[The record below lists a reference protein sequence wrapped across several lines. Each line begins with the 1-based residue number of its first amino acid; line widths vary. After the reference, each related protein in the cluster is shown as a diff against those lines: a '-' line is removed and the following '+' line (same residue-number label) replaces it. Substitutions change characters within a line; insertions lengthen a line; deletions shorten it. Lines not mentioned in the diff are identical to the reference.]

1 MPLLG
6 ELIVEIGERE
16 FIAAKLLLQLSG
28 LLLVERGLGLFDQR
42 QHVAHP
48 EDAGRHAAG
57 VERLDLVELLARA
70 DELDRLA
77 RNGLDRKGRAA
88 ARVAVELGEDDAVD
102 VEVFVERLRGVDRVL
117 TGHRV
122 DDEQDLIRLDLG
134 LDGLQLVHERLV
146 DVQTA
151 RRVEEN
157 HVVAVPDGVGDGG
170 FRNVD
175 RVRLPHLED
184 GDAELSADDLKLLNG
199 RRTVDVAGDKQRIF
213 ILLFE
218 QARKLR
224 AVRRFTG
231 ALQADEHHDRGRLR
245 RHVDLLVFAAHQGG
259 KLFVDDLDNHL
270 RGRQALEHVRANGAL
285 GGLFDEVLDDLIAD
299 VGL

>member
-1 MPLLG
+1 M
-6 ELIVEIGERE
+6 
-16 FIAAKLLLQLSG
+16 
-28 LLLVERGLGLFDQR
+28 
-42 QHVAHP
+42 
-48 EDAGRHAAG
+48 
-57 VERLDLVELLARA
+57 
-70 DELDRLA
+70 
-77 RNGLDRKGRAA
+77 
-88 ARVAVELGEDDAVD
+88 
-102 VEVFVERLRGVDRVL
+102 
-117 TGHRV
+117 
-122 DDEQDLIRLDLG
+122 
-134 LDGLQLVHERLV
+134 
-146 DVQTA
+146 QTA

-157 HVVAVPDGVGDGG
+157 HVVAVPDGVGNGG

-184 GDAELSADDLKLLNG
+184 GDAELSADDLKLLDG
-199 RRTVDVAGDKQRIF
+199 RRTVDVAGDEQRIF

-218 QARKLR
+218 QARELR

-259 KLFVDDLDNHL
+259 KLFVDDLDDHL
-270 RGRQALEHVRANGAL
+270 RGRQALEHIRANGAL